1 MAFTTKSSRKQED
14 LLGSLT
20 AIQSLPDLNQ
30 FTYEFQN
37 MVWMAGHK
45 IIQRHRFCSP
55 TNYGTEL
62 HFE

>member
-37 MVWMAGHK
+37 TVWRTQDNPETQGLFSH
-45 IIQRHRFCSP
+45 
-55 TNYGTEL
+55 
-62 HFE
+62 